1 MWSYFNVLLAWVLW
15 CLTPLSTIFQLY
27 VWQSVLVVE
36 ENRSTQRKNWP
47 VTSHWLTL
55 SHSIVSSTPHLSVVR
70 THNISDD
77 RQWLHRYWKFN
88 YHMIMTTTAPTYFN
102 IFLDGHMTG
111 LTVPAYYGNNSTFK
125 IVHTFKVSVP
135 IKFLRSD
142 TF

>member
-1 MWSYFNVLLAWVLW
+1 VFMVLNTTFNNISVIWVAV
-15 CLTPLSTIFQLY
+15 SFIGGG
-27 VWQSVLVVE
+27 
-36 ENRSTQRKNWP
+36 KHWP
-47 VTSHWLTL
+47 VTSHWLAL

-88 YHMIMTTTAPTYFN
+88 YHMIMTTTAPTLFQH
-102 IFLDGHMTG
+102 FLGWSHMIG
-111 LTVPAYYGNNSTFK
+111 LTVPAFYGNNSTFK